1 MQHDSVF
8 RRVELTPRDLA
19 TYAHFEPTRNYTR
32 NLVATDGKHF
42 TLLLLCWNPGHESP
56 IHNHP
61 CDGCWMKVVKGTV
74 QECRY
79 EESSQHQTQ
88 PQQEEQTLTCILDN
102 LYHENESTYIRDS
115 LGYHKVGNPSS
126 NEPAVTLHLY
136 CPPFAECK
144 VWSDPA
150 SRPETHSSLGYHSR
164 DGQLV
169 GTSDAQQPQAA

>member
-102 LYHENESTYIRDS
+102 LYHGMIHFLLHATRTIPLALLAPNPLSLPLLQRMKARIFEIRWDITRWAIR
-115 LGYHKVGNPSS
+115 VRM
-126 NEPAVTLHLY
+126 
-136 CPPFAECK
+136 
-144 VWSDPA
+144 
-150 SRPETHSSLGYHSR
+150 SRP
-164 DGQLV
+164 
-169 GTSDAQQPQAA
+169 